1 MTEATDPVLGTVL
14 GQIRA
19 ARKAVLEIL
28 SLVGVISGFGSLLV
42 LVVHSMSIGYLP
54 DADLAD
60 IGTVLGIVLFVG
72 LLLVVGFLMLV
83 VAPAVLMFLGL
94 RQRSHAP
101 QDREIP
107 REKFSKLQ
115 DMPAIKA
122 GVMLLLG
129 AILLFIGIWFEFYC
143 GVDQWWLI
151 PSAILLPAL
160 LSVAL
165 ELVCGKRKPNWVE
178 ITACKQG
185 CWASRKTFSP
195 TY

>member
-1 MTEATDPVLGTVL
+1 MDAY
-14 GQIRA
+14 
-19 ARKAVLEIL
+19 AR
-28 SLVGVISGFGSLLV
+28 LLV

-115 DMPAIKA
+115 DMSAIKA

-165 ELVCGKRKPNWVE
+165 EL
-178 ITACKQG
+178 
-185 CWASRKTFSP
+185 RKTE
-195 TY
+195 TKLG